1 MVSNR
6 FTVRQVTAIQML
18 DVAEARQKAWQ
29 QCAESAV
36 ALAAVDL
43 PAPDPRAEAR
53 DLVRAL
59 PARIRTVWKRLH
71 WENSRK
77 EVWWRL
83 IQNGVVGAGGHGWA
97 PKKGAGCVCGWLPAQ
112 AAPSRVRALQLR
124 EHVFWGC
131 AGAREVRRVLQR
143 QLPQGVE
150 LLPKHVWLLEPPAT
164 ELHPLVWAAV
174 CLAALTVMLS
184 VSKQLRR
191 CSDLSHAPGVVD
203 RVPALMLEALKD
215 FAACQ
220 GPQSSVGEIGSGHPF
235 LRARPGGGLE
245 CVLL

>member
-1 MVSNR
+1 M
-6 FTVRQVTAIQML
+6 
-18 DVAEARQKAWQ
+18 
-29 QCAESAV
+29 
-36 ALAAVDL
+36 
-43 PAPDPRAEAR
+43 
-53 DLVRAL
+53 RAL

-83 IQNGVVGAGGHGWA
+83 IQHGVVGAGGHGWA
-97 PKKGAGCVCGWLPAQ
+97 PKKGVGCACGWMPAQ
-112 AAPSRVRALQLR
+112 AAPSTMRALQLR

-150 LLPKHVWLLEPPAT
+150 LLPKHVWLLEPPAA

-191 CSDLSHAPGVVD
+191 CSDLSQASGVVD
-203 RVPALMLEALKD
+203 QVPALMLEALKD

-220 GPQSSVGEIGSGHPF
+220 GSLSSVGDLGSGHPF
-235 LRARPGGGLE
+235 LRTRPGGGLE